1 MLSAILVAVKMKKAQ
16 SLPLNT
22 IVILIIILVAAF
34 LIILFISKYGS
45 QLGFNFGQQVDNVIN
60 LTNDAKP

>member
-1 MLSAILVAVKMKKAQ
+1 VLSAILVAVKMKKAQ

>member
-1 MLSAILVAVKMKKAQ
+1 MKKAQ